1 MTVDMRCQDKERLIA
16 YLYGED
22 APDERD
28 AVEGHLASCRAC
40 AAEIDGLRAARERLA
55 EWQTPEVDLGFRV
68 VRDAAP
74 VRTGWR
80 VPAWAARP
88 AAAALVLAAGAAI
101 ANLEIRYAGDGWTIR
116 SGWTSV
122 PASNPAAEVTAA
134 APSAPRDEA
143 WREALAET
151 ERRLRAEFAAASSGA
166 PAAAA
171 TAPVAAATGGASL
184 GPAQIR
190 ALIEASERR
199 QQRELALRITEV
211 VQDMESQRRAD
222 LVQIDENLGHIEGL
236 TAARQREVMNYL
248 VRVAE
253 GR

>member
-1 MTVDMRCQDKERLIA
+1 MRCQDKERLIT

-22 APDERD
+22 TAADRE
-28 AVEGHLASCRAC
+28 AVEAHLARCGDC
-40 AAEIDGLRAARERLA
+40 DAEVDGLRAARGGLA
-55 EWQTPEVDLGFRV
+55 EWQAPDVALGFRL
-68 VRDAAP
+68 VREPA
-74 VRTGWR
+74 R
-80 VPAWAARP
+80 PAWRRWPLPVWAALP

-101 ANLEIRYAGDGWTIR
+101 AHLEVRYDRDGVTVR
-116 SGWTSV
+116 SGWQRTL
-122 PASNPAAEVTAA
+122 PAVAPAPQAIATAPA
-134 APSAPRDEA
+134 TPRDDA
-143 WREALAET
+143 WKEALAET
-151 ERRLRAEFAAASSGA
+151 ERRLRAEFASAGAPAKPAPPASP

-171 TAPVAAATGGASL
+171 FRMD
-184 GPAQIR
+184 PAQVR

-211 VQDMESQRRAD
+211 VQDIEAQRRAD
-222 LVQIDENLGHIEGL
+222 LVQIDENLGHIEGQ

>member
-22 APDERD
+22 DAAERE
-28 AVEGHLASCRAC
+28 AVETHLGLCGDC
-40 AAEIDGLRAARERLA
+40 AGEIEGLRAARGRLA
-55 EWQTPEVDLGFRV
+55 EWRAPEVDLGFRV
-68 VRDAAP
+68 VREPA
-74 VRTGWR
+74 RTGWR
-80 VPAWAARP
+80 VPAWAALP

-101 ANLEIRYAGDGWTIR
+101 ANLEVRYGGDGLTVR
-116 SGWTSV
+116 SGWQRSV
-122 PASNPAAEVTAA
+122 PAAAPAPEGAATVPAAPD
-134 APSAPRDEA
+134 AP

-151 ERRLRAEFAAASSGA
+151 ERRLRAEFSAASSA
-166 PAAAA
+166 EAAAA
-171 TAPVAAATGGASL
+171 RPPAGARDTAASGSRL
-184 GPAQIR
+184 DPAQVR

-199 QQRELALRITEV
+199 QQRELALRIAEV
-211 VQDMESQRRAD
+211 VQDMEAQRRAD
-222 LVQIDENLGHIEGL
+222 LVQIDENLGQIEGL